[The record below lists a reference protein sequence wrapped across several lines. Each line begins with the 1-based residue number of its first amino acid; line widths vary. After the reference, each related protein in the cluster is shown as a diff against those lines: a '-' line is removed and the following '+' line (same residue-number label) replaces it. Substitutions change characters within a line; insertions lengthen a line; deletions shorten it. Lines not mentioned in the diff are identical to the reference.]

1 MLTGTVT
8 LTLARQRLGVLAGR
22 TAQPQLARHALE
34 QAASPD
40 PDPGPDPDPDSDAD
54 AHPDPHPDAHPDPHP
69 DAHPDAGPSPSSTPN
84 PSPNTCP
91 NPTPTPTP
99 TPTQAVACS
108 PGYQLARLQLVKLLR
123 GIGDEV
129 PSRSLTLHLALT
141 LTLTGTL
148 TQSTRTLRAGMS
160 VRPRA
165 PRGCSLGHTG
175 LQPLLRRLGRRGRY
189 P

>member
-1 MLTGTVT
+1 MLTVTVT

-54 AHPDPHPDAHPDPHP
+54 AHPDPHPDAHPD
-69 DAHPDAGPSPSSTPN
+69 AGPSPSSPPT
-84 PSPNTCP
+84 PSPNPCP

-160 VRPRA
+160 VPPRA